1 MVDKLAILRSVHVK
15 GADVDRVVAKSR
27 QERDGVRRDAG
38 IGQEAHDSGA
48 ERMQLVLGQGCRV
61 AKRLPDVHQVE
72 IGQIHDDLLRGHA
85 VGHEVHDVRN
95 RDPQP
100 SDGRSPPQQPG
111 NVSDSVESRF
121 HTAPS

>member
-1 MVDKLAILRSVHVK
+1 VRRTKPATGYSVQQSTNDLFEALNALKLQQVLLVGQHVE
-15 GADVDRVVAKSR
+15 GADADRVVAKSR

-38 IGQEAHDSGA
+38 IGQEAHESGA
-48 ERMQLVLGQGCRV
+48 KRMQLVLGQGRRV

-95 RDPQP
+95 RDP
-100 SDGRSPPQQPG
+100 
-111 NVSDSVESRF
+111 
-121 HTAPS
+121 